1 MRILM
6 YHCTDMSI
14 AEITK
19 TIIGKANHFLDIVAH
34 HHLIDKLAVY
44 SRKIEVLITT
54 VLTRPG
60 KTAQRVT
67 PVLKQAIKPVITT
80 VVFFLGLCEKGINTM
95 AVAVKKSLIA
105 ISQRSISSYKK
116 ITALILDSEAWQ
128 YALLI
133 RFDKPIGT
141 LLLLWPTL
149 ISLWVAAEGWPDTDV
164 LLVFVVGVFLM
175 RSAGCAVNDYADR
188 KIDNRVERTKTR
200 PLASG
205 RISPDRALIVF
216 MTLSFSAFFLVLFMN
231 KLTIFLA
238 VIGLLLAA
246 SYPFMKRY
254 HYLPQIHL
262 GVAFGWAVPM
272 AYAAQAG
279 ELTNVTWLLFI
290 ATVLWATAYDTMYAM
305 VDRDDDIKIGV
316 KSTAIL
322 FGSADRLII
331 GFIQLFL
338 IVDLVLIGQ
347 QAQLSGLYY
356 LGVMIA
362 SGFALYQQ
370 YLIKD
375 RDKALCFRAFLNN
388 NWFGMILFIGVFLN
402 FQIGGL

>member
-1 MRILM
+1 M
-6 YHCTDMSI
+6 YHYDTMNI

-19 TIIGKANHFLDIVAH
+19 TIINKINHYLDNVAH
-34 HHLIDKLAVY
+34 HPLTDELATAFTKLRDTFSTIPDTA
-44 SRKIEVLITT
+44 RKWTINTT
-54 VLTRPG
+54 PFMLRTWRFISALL
-60 KTAQRVT
+60 KTS
-67 PVLKQAIKPVITT
+67 TT
-80 VVFFLGLCEKGINTM
+80 LCDKGISTTLLTIKKIITLLSNQSAQFHTKT
-95 AVAVKKSLIA
+95 KKS
-105 ISQRSISSYKK
+105 
-116 ITALILDSEAWQ
+116 ILDSEAWQ

-149 ISLWVAAEGWPDTDV
+149 ISLWIAAKGWPDTDV
-164 LLVFVVGVFLM
+164 LLVFVFGVFFM
-175 RSAGCAVNDYADR
+175 RSAGCAINDYADR
-188 KIDNRVERTKTR
+188 KIDSKVERTKNR

-205 RISPDRALIVF
+205 RISSDKALITF
-216 MTLSFSAFFLVLFMN
+216 MTLSFAAFFLVLFMN
-231 KLTIFLA
+231 KLTIFLS
-238 VIGLLLAA
+238 VIGILLAV

-262 GVAFGWAVPM
+262 GAAFGWAVPM

-279 ELTNVTWLLFI
+279 ELSNVTWLLFI

-331 GFIQLFL
+331 GFIQLAL
-338 IVDLVLIGQ
+338 IVDLILIGQ
-347 QAQLSGLYY
+347 QAGLSGLYY

-370 YLIKD
+370 HLLKD
-375 RDKALCFRAFLNN
+375 RKKDLCFKAFLNN
-388 NWFGMILFIGVFLN
+388 NWFGLVLFAGVFLD